1 MYHSIVRSRISSI
14 FAALGRGDLDYA
26 AAGMA
31 PRFDHIFAGSHSLGG
46 RRHTMTAFRPWLE
59 RLIRVLPGLHFHI
72 KKIAVSGMP
81 WNTTVVVEWR
91 DFATLADGAPYVND
105 GTHVIG
111 LRWGKVVSL
120 HAYLD
125 TQVLI
130 DALNIMGAAGVAEAV
145 AAPIED

>member
-1 MYHSIVRSRISSI
+1 MYHSIVRSRIASI

-31 PRFDHIFAGSHSLGG
+31 PRFDHIFAGNHALGG
-46 RRHTMTAFRPWLE
+46 RRHTMKAFRPWLE
-59 RLIRVLPGLHFHI
+59 RLIRVLPGLHFEI

-81 WNTTVVVEWR
+81 WDTTVVVEWR
-91 DFATLADGAPYVND
+91 DFATLTGGVPYVND

-111 LRWGKVVSL
+111 LKWGKVVSL

-125 TQVLI
+125 TQILI
-130 DALNIMGAAGVAEAV
+130 DALNVMGAAGDTEAV
-145 AAPIED
+145 APPIED

>member
-31 PRFDHIFAGSHSLGG
+31 SQFDHVFAGRHSLGG
-46 RRHTMTAFRPWLE
+46 QRHTMKAFRPWLE
-59 RLIRVLPGLHFHI
+59 RLIHVLPGLHFEI
-72 KKIAVSGMP
+72 KKIAVSGLP
-81 WNTTVVVEWR
+81 WDTTVVVEWR
-91 DFATLADGAPYVND
+91 DFATLAGGVPYIND

-130 DALNIMGAAGVAEAV
+130 DALNIMGASGVSDAV
-145 AAPIED
+145 APPIED